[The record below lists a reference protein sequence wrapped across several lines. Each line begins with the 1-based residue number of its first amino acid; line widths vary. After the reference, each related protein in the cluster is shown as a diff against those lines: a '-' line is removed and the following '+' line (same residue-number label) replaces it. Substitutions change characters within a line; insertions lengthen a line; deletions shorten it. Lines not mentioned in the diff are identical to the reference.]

1 MATNDIL
8 RTKADVKDKLIR
20 LWQRTNQW
28 RRDMAVYPSGQIMN
42 EYFNLVEQIMF
53 TGNQIRTR
61 FNEEWIKQD
70 LEELGEM
77 QQSVI
82 QTYTNYIRDG

>member
-8 RTKADVKDKLIR
+8 RTKTDVKDKLIR
-20 LWQRTNQW
+20 LWQRINQW
-28 RRDMAVYPSGQIMN
+28 RRDIVVYPSGQVMN

-77 QQSVI
+77 QQSVNQI
-82 QTYTNYIRDG
+82 YTNYITGG